1 MIRNQE
7 QFKQKQIMGRLLD
20 GLAEKIIESVESYNV
35 SIETVAPLVK
45 VYADKNLENWQ
56 HFSGWNFIDGG
67 RNVKINYSYEDFWSN
82 TEYYTEFGSITV
94 SLEDILNVMD
104 DYTTVKMKEE

>member
-1 MIRNQE
+1 
-7 QFKQKQIMGRLLD
+7 MGRLID
-20 GLAEKIIESVESYNV
+20 GLAEKIIESVESYNI
-35 SIETVAPLVK
+35 SLETVTPLVK

-67 RNVKINYSYEDFWSN
+67 RNIKINYSYEDFWSN

-94 SLEDILNVMD
+94 SLEDILKVMN
-104 DYTTVKMKEE
+104 DYITVKMKEE

>member
-1 MIRNQE
+1 
-7 QFKQKQIMGRLLD
+7 MGIHWKD
-20 GLAEKIIESVESYNV
+20 VAEKIIESVESYNI

-67 RNVKINYSYEDFWSN
+67 RNIKINYSYEDYWSN
-82 TEYYTEFGSITV
+82 TETYTEFDSITV
-94 SLEDILNVMD
+94 SLEDILKVMN
-104 DYTTVKMKEE
+104 DYITVKMKEE